1 MLLEI
6 KDLWVRYDLVEALRG
21 ISLNLGQGEI
31 VTMLGANGAGKSTTL
46 KTISGLKSPAQGEV
60 WFREERIDGLPPH
73 EIVRRGIAQVPEGRR
88 IFPEMSVMDNLLM
101 GTHLR
106 RDSAGIKRDLE
117 DIFTHFPILRERKN
131 QQGGSLS
138 GGEQQM
144 LAIARALMTSPKI
157 ILMDEPTLGLSP
169 LMVREIRRITG
180 AINKNGVGIVL
191 VEQNARMALSMAH
204 RGYVLVTGRVVL
216 EGDSQQLMNNDQV
229 RKYYLGGS

>member
-6 KDLWVRYDLVEALRG
+6 RDLWVRYDLVEALRG
-21 ISLNLGQGEI
+21 ISLSLDQNEI

-46 KTISGLKSPAQGEV
+46 KTVSGLKVPTSGEV
-60 WFREERIDGLPPH
+60 WFGGERIDGLPPH

-88 IFPEMSVMDNLLM
+88 IFPDMSVMDNLLM

-106 RDSAGIKRDLE
+106 RDSARIKRDLE
-117 DIFTHFPILRERKN
+117 DVFAHFPILQERKN
-131 QQGGSLS
+131 QGGGSLS

-144 LAIARALMTSPKI
+144 LAMARALMSSPKI

-169 LMVREIRRITG
+169 LMVREIRGITG
-180 AINKNGVGIVL
+180 TINKNGVSIIL
-191 VEQNARMALSMAH
+191 VEQNARMALSTAH
-204 RGYVLVTGRVVL
+204 RGYVLVTGRIML

-229 RKYYLGGS
+229 RKYYLGV

>member
-21 ISLNLGQGEI
+21 ISLNLDQSEI
-31 VTMLGANGAGKSTTL
+31 VTILGANGAGKSTTL
-46 KTISGLKSPAQGEV
+46 KTVSGLKEPGSGEI

-73 EIVRRGIAQVPEGRR
+73 EVVRRGIAQVPEGRR
-88 IFPEMSVMDNLLM
+88 IFPEMTVMDNLLM

-106 RDSAGIKRDLE
+106 KDSTAVKRDLE
-117 DIFTHFPILRERKN
+117 YVFTHFPILQERKN

-144 LAIARALMTSPKI
+144 LAMARALMSSPKI

-169 LMVREIRRITG
+169 LMVRGIKQITQT
-180 AINKNGVGIVL
+180 INQKGVSIIL
-191 VEQNARMALSMAH
+191 VEQNAHMALSIAH
-204 RGYVLVTGRVVL
+204 RGYVLMTGRIVL
-216 EGDSQQLMNNDQV
+216 AGDRQLLLNNDQV
-229 RKYYLGGS
+229 KKYYLGG

>member
-6 KDLWVRYDLVEALRG
+6 RDLWVRYDLVEALRG
-21 ISLNLGQGEI
+21 ISLSLDQNEI

-46 KTISGLKSPAQGEV
+46 KTVSGLKVPTSGEV
-60 WFREERIDGLPPH
+60 WFRGERIDGLPPH

-88 IFPEMSVMDNLLM
+88 IFPDMSVMDNLLM

-106 RDSAGIKRDLE
+106 RDSARIKRDLE
-117 DIFTHFPILRERKN
+117 DVFAHFPILQERKN
-131 QQGGSLS
+131 QGGGSLS

-144 LAIARALMTSPKI
+144 LAMARALMSNPKI

-169 LMVREIRRITG
+169 LMVREIRGITG
-180 AINKNGVGIVL
+180 TINKNGVSIIL
-191 VEQNARMALSMAH
+191 VEQNARMALSTAH
-204 RGYVLVTGRVVL
+204 RGYVLVTGRIML

-229 RKYYLGGS
+229 RKYYLGV

>member
-21 ISLNLGQGEI
+21 ISLNLDQSEI

-46 KTISGLKSPAQGEV
+46 KTVSGLKEPVSGEI
-60 WFREERIDGLPPH
+60 WFRGERIDGLPPH
-73 EIVRRGIAQVPEGRR
+73 EVVRRGIAQVPEGRR
-88 IFPEMSVMDNLLM
+88 IFPEMTVMDNLLM

-106 RDSAGIKRDLE
+106 KDSTAARQDLE
-117 DIFTHFPILRERKN
+117 YVFTHFPILQERKN

-144 LAIARALMTSPKI
+144 LAIARALMSSPKI

-169 LMVREIRRITG
+169 LMVREIKQITQT
-180 AINKNGVGIVL
+180 INQKGVGIIL
-191 VEQNARMALSMAH
+191 VEQNARMALSIAH
-204 RGYVLVTGRVVL
+204 RGYVLMTGRIVL
-216 EGDSQQLMNNDQV
+216 AGDRQLLLNNDQV
-229 RKYYLGGS
+229 KKYYLGG

>member
-21 ISLNLGQGEI
+21 ISLNLDQSEI
-31 VTMLGANGAGKSTTL
+31 VTILGANGAGKSTTL
-46 KTISGLKSPAQGEV
+46 KTVSGLKEPGSGEI

-73 EIVRRGIAQVPEGRR
+73 EVVRRGIAQVPEGRR
-88 IFPEMSVMDNLLM
+88 IFPEMTVMDNLLM

-106 RDSAGIKRDLE
+106 KDSAAVKRDLE
-117 DIFTHFPILRERKN
+117 YVFTHFPILQERKN

-144 LAIARALMTSPKI
+144 LAMARALMSSPKV

-169 LMVREIRRITG
+169 LMVRGIKQITQT
-180 AINKNGVGIVL
+180 INQKGVSIIL
-191 VEQNARMALSMAH
+191 VEQNAHMALSIAH
-204 RGYVLVTGRVVL
+204 RGYVLMTGRIVL
-216 EGDSQQLMNNDQV
+216 AGDRQLLLNNDQV
-229 RKYYLGGS
+229 KKYYLGG